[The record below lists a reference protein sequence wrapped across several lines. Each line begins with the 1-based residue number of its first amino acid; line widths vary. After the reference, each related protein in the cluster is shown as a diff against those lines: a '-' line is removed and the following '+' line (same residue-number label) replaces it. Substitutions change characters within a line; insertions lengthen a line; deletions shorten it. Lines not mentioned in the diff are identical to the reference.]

1 MILDNET
8 TDPDK
13 QTNRQTDEQSN
24 RRTDKQ
30 TNRRK
35 FFLLHFR
42 RPLIEVQVLQPML
55 RRPDWEKE
63 FIKLKKKIM
72 KSKSVTSFV

>member
-13 QTNRQTDEQSN
+13 HTNRQ
-24 RRTDKQ
+24 TDKQ
-30 TNRRK
+30 TNRQK

-42 RPLIEVQVLQPML
+42 RPLIEVQVFQPML

-63 FIKLKKKIM
+63 FIRFKKN
-72 KSKSVTSFV
+72 